1 MRMRKE
7 ALLSSMMTREI
18 TMKNL
23 KLKMSAKRGFKVKS
37 GCSLLNKLLS
47 KLPILMKKS

>member
-1 MRMRKE
+1 MKMRKE
-7 ALLSSMMTREI
+7 ALLSSMMMMEI

-23 KLKMSAKRGFKVKS
+23 KLKMRVRKGFKVKS
-37 GCSLLNKLLS
+37 GCSLLKRLLS